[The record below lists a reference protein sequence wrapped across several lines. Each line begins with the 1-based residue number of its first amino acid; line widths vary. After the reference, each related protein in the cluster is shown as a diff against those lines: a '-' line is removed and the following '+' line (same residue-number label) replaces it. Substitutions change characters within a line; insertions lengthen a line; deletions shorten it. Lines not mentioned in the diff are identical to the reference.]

1 MTCCGKKFSF
11 VISAH
16 ANKSELSCKSHNPH
30 GSIEIPRNPNWGSF
44 MRFARLLAALFLT
57 LFLIAPAVEVRAQTA
72 PGHAS
77 SKPVVRH
84 PAARK
89 ATHPAGNPHMKKNSH
104 PVGAPGTRKH
114 HKWL

>member
-1 MTCCGKKFSF
+1 
-11 VISAH
+11 
-16 ANKSELSCKSHNPH
+16 
-30 GSIEIPRNPNWGSF
+30 

-57 LFLIAPAVEVRAQTA
+57 LFLIAPAGEVRAQTA

-89 ATHPAGNPHMKKNSH
+89 ATHPVGNPHMKKNSH